1 MVVLSSSLL
10 FLLSDG
16 PAEWLVREDPLPL
29 HCDAVL
35 VMAGDPG
42 YERTT
47 TAARLVTEGRVR
59 LLIATGGEPGP
70 GDSSSSLR
78 DWARRKGVR
87 DDQIRI
93 EQASRGTWSSMLAV
107 RPILEAERVRS
118 LVLVTSPYHQ
128 RRANAAARKAFGEA
142 VQVVNHPARP
152 SSWSPH
158 RWWAN
163 AHSRRVVFSEYLK
176 LAYYAARGWV

>member
-1 MVVLSSSLL
+1 LTLTL
-10 FLLSDG
+10 FLLSDR
-16 PAEWLVREDPLPL
+16 PAEWLVREDPLPS

-47 TAARLVTEGRVR
+47 TAARLVTEGRAR

-70 GDSSSSLR
+70 GDSASSLR

-87 DDQIRI
+87 DEQIRV
-93 EQASRGTWSSMLAV
+93 EQLSAGTWSSMLAV
-107 RPILEAERVRS
+107 RPILEAEQVRTV
-118 LVLVTSPYHQ
+118 VLVTSPYHQ
-128 RRANAAARKAFGEA
+128 RRAHAAARKAFGPGIEVLSHA
-142 VQVVNHPARP
+142 ARP

-158 RWWAN
+158 RWWATT
-163 AHSRRVVFSEYLK
+163 HSRRVVVSEYLK
-176 LAYYAARGWV
+176 LAYYAARGWI